1 MTPAEAFEQGRAAYK
16 RSPAPMS
23 DAQIVRLRELFYTK
37 TIDYRPGR
45 AL

>member
-23 DAQIVRLRELFYTK
+23 DAQIIRLRELFN
-37 TIDYRPGR
+37 RR
-45 AL
+45 SVQL